1 MTTTRT
7 ANTPAPSFKFFE
19 GNASES
25 RTKAQVTVRRGGL
38 MVITQAA
45 AELLGDGA
53 THVQLAYDAETRAI
67 GIRSSAPDASGCYT
81 LRTQAKS
88 PSRLV
93 GGGRFFKHHGLE
105 TDKATTFDAVDFGN
119 GIMGFVLPAET
130 TIETPAE
137 KPARKSKAA

>member
-25 RTKAQVTVRRGGL
+25 RTKAQITVRRGGL

-45 AELLGDGA
+45 VDLLSENP
-53 THVQLAYDAETRAI
+53 THVQLAYDVETRAI
-67 GIRSSAPDASGCYT
+67 GIRSCAPDASGCYT

-93 GGGRFFKHHGLE
+93 GGGRFFKHHDLD

-119 GIMGFVLPAET
+119 GIMGFVLPAAAT
-130 TIETPAE
+130 ADTPAE

>member
-45 AELLGDGA
+45 VDLLSENP

-67 GIRSSAPDASGCYT
+67 GIRSCAPDASGCYT

-93 GGGRFFKHHGLE
+93 GGGRFFKHHDLDTE
-105 TDKATTFDAVDFGN
+105 QATTFDAVDFGN
-119 GIMGFVLPAET
+119 GIMGFVLPAT
-130 TIETPAE
+130 TAE